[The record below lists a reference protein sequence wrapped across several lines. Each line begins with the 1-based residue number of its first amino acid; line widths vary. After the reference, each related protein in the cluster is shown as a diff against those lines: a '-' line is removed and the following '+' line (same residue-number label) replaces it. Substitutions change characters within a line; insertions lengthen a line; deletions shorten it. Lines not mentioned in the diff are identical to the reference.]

1 MELLKISFDP
11 PKEIQ
16 NIVLNYPAK
25 IMNKPI
31 IMREKSIGF
40 ISDYDIDNNE
50 IIGYIYLDEVGF
62 ELSTDLD
69 RICSM
74 NISIEGDRK

>member
-1 MELLKISFDP
+1 MEFLKISLDP

-16 NIVLNYPAK
+16 NIILNYPGK

-31 IMREKSIGF
+31 IKDKKIIGF

-62 ELSTDLD
+62 ELSTDFD
-69 RICSM
+69 RICSI
-74 NISIEGDRK
+74 NISIKGDKK